1 MKRLLIALLL
11 PIGIFAS
18 YGLMLGPNLTGPPPD
33 MTDTTAPVLTAP
45 YDQEVSTTTAGG
57 GVTTNE
63 SGGTMY
69 FYISTSATPPSAA
82 NLKACGASPA
92 YCSSLA
98 VPVAAT
104 VTYNATG
111 LTQGTTYY
119 SHFLHRDD
127 AGNDSAIAT
136 ADGFTTVSSPCTL
149 TGGSIA
155 DNATVTL
162 TDGNS
167 YRAQNGGD
175 AYAAQR
181 WTCNQGVRFEVRSGD
196 KPSFDAADVERSEL
210 YSLTQFSQGT
220 EFWCAWSQREVN
232 AIVTSTFVTSPQG
245 HHSGSSGNP
254 PWSLN
259 YTASKVFHVYDRDS
273 TTGPS
278 GSQTDAYNGGVNF
291 LADNLWHDMVIHL
304 KFNLPSTAANTGI
317 HEVWIDGTQVVN
329 LDATNIGFQTSGT
342 PYYMKLGI
350 YRGSSSGISKKD
362 YSNWECSTSSLLARV
377 ASPRSVE
384 IP

>member
-1 MKRLLIALLL
+1 LFDPSGERDHLLIGKSATH
-11 PIGIFAS
+11 
-18 YGLMLGPNLTGPPPD
+18 NLQSHRQPLARLACRHGSRWVRAVAPYVPRAAA
-33 MTDTTAPVLTAP
+33 DTTPPVLSGP
-45 YDQEVSTTTAGG
+45 YDDALSTTTGAGG
-57 GVTTNE
+57 VSSNE
-63 SGGTMY
+63 IGGTIY
-69 FYISTSATPPSAA
+69 FYLNNSATPPSAA
-82 NLKACGASPA
+82 NLKACVGGA
-92 YCSSLA
+92 YCENRS
-98 VPVAAT
+98 VDIVGT
-104 VTYNATG
+104 HTYNATG
-111 LTQGTTYY
+111 LTEGTAYY
-119 SHFLHRDD
+119 SHFLHRDA

-136 ADGFTTVSSPCTL
+136 ADGFTTVDEPCTL

-210 YSLTQFSQGT
+210 YSLTQYSQGT

-232 AIVTSTFVTSPQG
+232 AIPTSTFVTSPQG
-245 HHSGSSGNP
+245 HHSGSTGNP

-259 YTASKVFHVYDRDS
+259 YTASKVWHVYHRYS

-278 GSQTDAYNGGVNF
+278 GTQADDYNGGVNY
-291 LADNLWHDMVIHL
+291 LADNVFHDMVIHL

-317 HEVWIDGTQVVN
+317 NEVWVDGTQIVN

-342 PYYMKLGI
+342 PY
-350 YRGSSSGISKKD
+350 
-362 YSNWECSTSSLLARV
+362 
-377 ASPRSVE
+377 
-384 IP
+384 